1 MHELGD
7 LSINKDYHVR
17 CSDQN
22 EPISGFKL
30 PRGKGGVAIFWPNL
44 WSSRIKKLSDGNER
58 IIAIEIQGQVKICLI
73 NVYMPTNNS
82 SVNSHLEYTECLDIL
97 HNMISKFRQTHK
109 MIVCGDFNGTLLDAR
124 PYNKHDYLLQAFVNC
139 QGLKWI
145 AKSEHTFFHHAGT
158 SSSQID
164 YVLSSDLDLL
174 QNYQIG
180 GRDSE
185 NSSSH
190 VKVACDLLVP
200 PLDFSNIPQSKTV
213 QSIRKLQ
220 WEKIDHS
227 EYKLLVD
234 MELEKHKCIDHSVDS
249 KLTLITNICHKAA
262 KKAVPSKV
270 IRLKGPTWK
279 ASPTVKCLLGTCKEK
294 YKLWKESGKTDIV
307 LRAQNIKA
315 KRNLRRQLRKEK
327 I

>member
-30 PRGKGGVAIFWPNL
+30 LRKRRCSYFWPKL
-44 WSSRIKKLSDGNER
+44 WSSRMKKLSDGNER

-82 SVNSHLEYTECLDIL
+82 SVYSHLEYTECLDIL

-109 MIVCGDFNGTLLDAR
+109 MIVRGDFNGTLLGAR
-124 PYNKHDYLLQAFVNC
+124 PYNKHDYLLQAFVNG
-139 QGLKWI
+139 QGLKRI
-145 AKSEHTFFHHAGT
+145 AKLEHTFFHHAGT

-164 YVLSSDLDLL
+164 YILSSDLELL

-190 VKVACDLLVP
+190 LNLVCDLLVP
-200 PLDFSNIPQSKTV
+200 PLDFSKIPQPKTV
-213 QSIRKLQ
+213 KSIRKLQ
-220 WEKIDHS
+220 WEQIDHS
-227 EYKLLVD
+227 EYELLVD
-234 MELEKHKCIDHSVDS
+234 IELEKHKCMDHSVDL

-262 KKAVPSKV
+262 KKLFP
-270 IRLKGPTWK
+270 
-279 ASPTVKCLLGTCKEK
+279 VKSLG
-294 YKLWKESGKTDIV
+294 
-307 LRAQNIKA
+307 LRAQSGRLHPLLNAYLVSAKKNI
-315 KRNLRRQLRKEK
+315 NFG
-327 I
+327 

>member
-22 EPISGFKL
+22 EPISEFKL
-30 PRGKGGVAIFWPNL
+30 PREKGGLAIFWLNL

-58 IIAIEIQGQVKICLI
+58 IIAFEIQGQVKICLI
-73 NVYMPTNNS
+73 NVYMTTINS

-109 MIVCGDFNGTLLDAR
+109 MIVCGDFNGTLLGAR
-124 PYNKHDYLLQAFVNC
+124 PYNKHDYLLQAFVNG

-145 AKSEHTFFHHAGT
+145 AKSEYTLFHHAGT

-164 YVLSSDLDLL
+164 YILSSDLDLL

-200 PLDFSNIPQSKTV
+200 PLDFSKIPQSKTV
-213 QSIRKLQ
+213 QSIRELQ
-220 WEKIDHS
+220 WEKTDHS
-227 EYKLLVD
+227 EYELLVD

-249 KLTLITNICHKAA
+249 KLK
-262 KKAVPSKV
+262 
-270 IRLKGPTWK
+270 
-279 ASPTVKCLLGTCKEK
+279 
-294 YKLWKESGKTDIV
+294 
-307 LRAQNIKA
+307 
-315 KRNLRRQLRKEK
+315 
-327 I
+327 